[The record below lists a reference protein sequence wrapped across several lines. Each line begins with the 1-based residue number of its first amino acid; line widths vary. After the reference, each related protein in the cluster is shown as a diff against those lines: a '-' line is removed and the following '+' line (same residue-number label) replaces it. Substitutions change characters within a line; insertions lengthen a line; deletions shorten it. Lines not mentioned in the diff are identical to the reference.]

1 MSDYLLLKGGGYLL
15 LKQGGRLLLEEQEPV
30 PEQISVGG
38 GYAWREWH
46 KAHEK
51 HVKRMWQ
58 EIAQREAEETDELNA
73 AYDRSQG
80 IVAEAARVL
89 DLPKPEVIPEPILKL
104 AEAIPA
110 KQTRERDRQSSRLLK
125 LISDLHRA
133 IQEAEEDEEDVWL
146 LLAA

>member
-1 MSDYLLLKGGGYLL
+1 MSDYLLLKAGGYLL
-15 LKQGGRLLLEEQEPV
+15 LKQSGRLLLEEQEPV

-58 EIAQREAEETDELNA
+58 EIAQREAEETDELSRA
-73 AYDRSQG
+73 FDRAQG
-80 IVAEAARVL
+80 IVAAASGVL
-89 DLPKPEVIPEPILKL
+89 NLPVPAVVPEPILEL
-104 AEAIPA
+104 AQSIPA

-125 LISDLHRA
+125 LISDLHQA